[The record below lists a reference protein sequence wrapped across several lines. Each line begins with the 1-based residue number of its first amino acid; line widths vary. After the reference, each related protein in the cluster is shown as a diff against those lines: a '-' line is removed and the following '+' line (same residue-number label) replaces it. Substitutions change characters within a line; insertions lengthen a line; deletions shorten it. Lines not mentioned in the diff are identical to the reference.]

1 MLYTCDEERREHLDH
16 HFYHTSEFAGMASVS
31 VRTLRFYDRVGLLSP
46 TSYTEAGYRL
56 YTDSDFLRLQQILA
70 LKFLGFSLDEIKRC
84 LQVGPTALRE
94 ALALQKAMMQERR
107 EQLDAVIAAIDET
120 QSLLQSDRQE
130 WEAIVNVIRVI
141 QMSQTSDW
149 RKKYFSD
156 AQLSQMEEL
165 SKQSYSEEQ
174 RAKLAEWG
182 KDWSEEDQRIAAQRW
197 DAFIAGLKGLVVAG
211 ADPGSSEAQALAGEW
226 ADLVSGFT
234 RGDPG
239 IHEGLKNLYS
249 NLGNM
254 PASERPFPMP
264 YTKEEEA
271 FLRKMIEAYQ
281 ESKK

>member
-1 MLYTCDEERREHLDH
+1 
-16 HFYHTSEFAGMASVS
+16 MASVS

-56 YTDSDFLRLQQILA
+56 YTDRDFLRLQQILA
-70 LKFLGFSLDEIKRC
+70 LKFLGFSLEEIKHC
-84 LQVGPTALRE
+84 LQVGPTVLRE

-120 QSLLQSDRQE
+120 QGLLQTDQQE
-130 WEAIVNVIRVI
+130 WESIVKVIRVI

-182 KDWSEEDQRIAAQRW
+182 KDWSEEDQRVATQQW
-197 DAFIAGLKGLVVAG
+197 DAFIAGLKGLVASG
-211 ADPGSSEAQALAGEW
+211 ADPAGPDAQALAAQW
-226 ADLVSGFT
+226 AALISGFT
-234 RGDPG
+234 HGDPG
-239 IHEGLKNLYS
+239 IQEGLKNLYR
-249 NLGNM
+249 NLDNM
-254 PASERPFPMP
+254 PTSERPFSMP
-264 YTKEEEA
+264 YNKEEEA
-271 FLRKMIEAYQ
+271 FLRKMIGVYQ
-281 ESKK
+281 ESRK